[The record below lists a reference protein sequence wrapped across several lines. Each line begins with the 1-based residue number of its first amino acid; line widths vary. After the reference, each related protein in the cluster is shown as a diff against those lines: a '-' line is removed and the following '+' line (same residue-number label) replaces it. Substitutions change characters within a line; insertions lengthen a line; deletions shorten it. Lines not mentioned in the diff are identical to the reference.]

1 MKVAVFDFDGTLA
14 DTLRDLADAVNH
26 GLSVLGCPL
35 HEYDEYKKFIG
46 NGALKL
52 CERALPDDRKL
63 LCHELHELFSA
74 YYGRHFL
81 DKTVL
86 FDGIRETLAELRDIG
101 VCLAIATNKPE
112 QFAVKMTE
120 KLMPEFDFVKVLG
133 GVDDRPK
140 KPDRAVIDEII
151 SAVPD
156 ADTVFMIGDSNVDIR
171 TGKNC
176 GAVSIGCV
184 WGFRERDELI
194 AEGADY
200 IAECPND
207 IADIIRV
214 Y

>member
-74 YYGRHFL
+74 YYGQHFL

-171 TGKNC
+171 TGQNC